1 MTVADVGSYTLGEV
15 NIGLAAGL
23 GLLNPL
29 LLQFDLFLTG
39 QFGLGP
45 FLADIQVQFTSAIS
59 AALQLNVAL
68 SDPLAAIRALLTA
81 FASLQAALSVALSF
95 GLPTA
100 SLQIGLQ
107 ISAVVA
113 LSASLSLKLGGV
125 KAMIAAGLAVKI
137 PALRFAAKMAA
148 TLAAGPVHLVT
159 FRGNTLAGSGAE
171 LAALFAT
178 GLGPSDPLHPGD
190 FVDGILIVTKDP
202 IVFQALA
209 AILRTTA

>member
-1 MTVADVGSYTLGEV
+1 MTVADVGSYTLGEI

-29 LLQFDLFLTG
+29 LLQFDLFMTG
-39 QFGLGP
+39 QFGIGS

-59 AALQLNVAL
+59 SALQLNVAL
-68 SDPLAAIRALLTA
+68 GDPLAAIRALLAA
-81 FASLQAALSVALSF
+81 FVSLQAALSVALSF

-107 ISAVVA
+107 ISAVLA
-113 LSASLSLKLGGV
+113 LSASLSLKLGGI
-125 KAMIAAGLAVKI
+125 KAMTAAGLAIKI

-148 TLAAGPVHLVT
+148 TLAAGPAHLVT

-171 LAALFAT
+171 LAALFSA

-190 FVDGILIVTKDP
+190 LVDGILIVTKDP

-209 AILRTTA
+209 AILKTTA